1 MAATLQDVV
10 EELKE
15 LNKGMES
22 PGDRRERE
30 LESAKSNANLLKALS
45 DLKGNGSGGGGTVVQ
60 QNIGSGTF
68 GLGGLLGGLGI
79 GVGSALSGLGAA
91 GAGLGAFFLGL
102 AGAEAIMTKFG
113 SGDNLKNLLTNL
125 AEGLKAF
132 GDRELVALGA
142 VLGTGALFGAVP
154 LLSGG
159 GAGIGIGAVGLGLG
173 AFFAGLGAG
182 DAGLS
187 WMSVDGA
194 RLRDMMINLSEG
206 MSSFSDQS
214 LLVLGG
220 LLGAGALFGPVKGTK
235 AAIGMGAIGLGI
247 GAFFAGLAT
256 ADAAGNYMNVDGSK
270 LKSMMKNLAEG
281 LGAFDNT
288 SLATLGGL
296 LAVGALFGAT
306 AGPVASGAAAI
317 GMGAIGLGLGSF
329 FAGLGV
335 GDAALSFL
343 DVDGSSLKDMM
354 VNLAD
359 GLVAFAPLASFDAVA
374 VGAGLA
380 AIGGGLLAFFGG
392 SLVATLMDKVD
403 TFTNWLFGDDTDRT
417 NRFKKIVDTLK
428 PFEDLRVE
436 NLQGL
441 DLAANSI
448 DKLSDAMERMA
459 DIDPKQATKGITEA
473 AKNIAYMLK
482 MLDPM
487 LNGDVFRDAYQVD
500 GKLTAVDIDFGQ
512 GLRAAQDDVNEV
524 SSIVGKARQIFMPMG
539 APDVEGPTIGS
550 PPIQPQSTGPLPG
563 QGQGFGV
570 LMNTGGNTSSQTNVT
585 NTGFVMGMGSVDD
598 VYNFDYSSSRTGR
611 PAGR

>member
-10 EELKE
+10 NQLKE
-15 LNKGMES
+15 LNEGTEK

-30 LESAKSNANLLKALS
+30 LENARANEQLLKTLA
-45 DLKGNGSGGGGTVVQ
+45 DLKGNGQGGSTVVQ
-60 QNIGSGTF
+60 QNIGGGTF

-79 GVGSALSGLGAA
+79 GVGAALKGLGAA

-102 AGAEAIMTKFG
+102 AGAEAIMNRFG

-125 AEGLKAF
+125 ADGLKSF

-142 VLGTGALFGAVP
+142 VLGAGALFGAVP
-154 LLSGG
+154 LLSGT
-159 GAGIGIGAVGLGLG
+159 GAGIGIGAIGLGLG
-173 AFFAGLGAG
+173 AFFTGLGAG
-182 DAGLS
+182 DAGLA
-187 WMSVDGA
+187 WLNIDGS
-194 RLRDMMINLSEG
+194 RLRDMMVNLSEG
-206 MSSFSDQS
+206 MSSFSDQN

-220 LLGAGALFGPVKGTK
+220 LFATGALFGPVKGTK

-256 ADAAGNYMNVDGSK
+256 ADAAGDYMNVDGSK

-296 LAVGALFGAT
+296 LGVGALFGAT
-306 AGPVASGAAAI
+306 AGPVAAGAAAI

-380 AIGGGLLAFFGG
+380 SIGGGLLAFFGG
-392 SLVATLMDKVD
+392 SLVGTLMDKVD

-428 PFEDLRVE
+428 PFEDLKVE

-459 DIDPKQATKGITEA
+459 DIDPKQATRGITES

-487 LNGDVFRDAYQVD
+487 LNGQIFRDAYQVD
-500 GKLTAVDIDFGQ
+500 GKLHAVDIDFGK
-512 GLRAAQDDVNEV
+512 GLRAAQGDVNEV
-524 SSIVGKARQIFMPMG
+524 ASIVGKAREIFAPMG
-539 APDVEGPTIGS
+539 MAETPAVAPL
-550 PPIQPQSTGPLPG
+550 PIVAQSTGPIPG
-563 QGQGFGV
+563 QGQGFGI
-570 LMNTGGNTSSQTNVT
+570 LLNSGGNTSSQTSVT
-585 NTGFVMGMGSVDD
+585 NTGYVMGMGPVADI
-598 VYNFDYSSSRTGR
+598 YNASYSASRLGR